1 MYSLELAFFFNDLTR
16 DRENKISASRNT
28 IHEHAKEKSS
38 SGDSL
43 ILREVAKVFFH
54 KALNPNKPSGLNHP
68 YQLDEPRL

>member
-1 MYSLELAFFFNDLTR
+1 MRQE
-16 DRENKISASRNT
+16 T